1 MGGVVK
7 TRRKGILGGTFDPPH
22 IGHLILASN
31 ARHDLGLDEVWFV
44 PAGDPYRKVDNN
56 ISTAENRLRMLEVAV
71 KDIEWAFVKTIEIER
86 QGPTYT
92 IDTILQLPQTEDQW
106 WFILGSDALVDMEFW
121 KEPEKIVELVRLA
134 VGVRPGLIHQD
145 VVAQISMKLP
155 QVIERIDY
163 VRMPEVEISSS
174 DLRNRVRTGQ
184 PTELLLQEEVRILID
199 NLQLYRD

>member
-71 KDIEWAFVKTIEIER
+71 KDIDWAFVKTIEIER

>member
-1 MGGVVK
+1 MK
-7 TRRKGILGGTFDPPH
+7 TRRRGILGGTFDPPH

-121 KEPEKIVELVRLA
+121 KEPERIVELVRLA

-145 VVAQISMKLP
+145 VVTQIETKLP
-155 QVIERIDY
+155 QVIECIDY

-174 DLRNRVRTGQ
+174 DLRNRIRTGQ
-184 PTELLLQEEVRILID
+184 PTELLLQEQVRILID
-199 NLQLYRD
+199 HLQLYRD

>member
-1 MGGVVK
+1 MK

-71 KDIEWAFVKTIEIER
+71 KDIDWAFVKTIEIER